1 MTREVH
7 PLVDSARMVRL
18 RYRIP
23 QKVAAEDIGCCRQ
36 RLCEIERGTKG
47 VSDGLALR
55 YDRWATVETL
65 KHL

>member
-1 MTREVH
+1 
-7 PLVDSARMVRL
+7 MVRL